1 MLNSLN
7 SVKAIWQH
15 LGRVLSLGVELALLF
30 ILAGKRCVGR
40 CLRVRVYVSHVGASE
55 FVCVRNGCEFFEGF
69 ITIFVLCCSY
79 WRNAPKPLSLIHL
92 AILCF
97 LPTLLE
103 WSKVLSF
110 LWTILTRSFWA
121 ALENHLWILHVPV
134 LSPRGTSCHPNGI
147 TTLLHDD
154 ERNKTS
160 ELLSL
165 NFSLNKVLQII
176 TWT

>member
-15 LGRVLSLGVELALLF
+15 LVRVLSLGVGLALLF
-30 ILAGKRCVGR
+30 ILARKRCVWR
-40 CLRVRVYVSHVGASE
+40 CLHARVYVSDVGVTE

-69 ITIFVLCCSY
+69 ITIFILRCSY
-79 WRNAPKPLSLIHL
+79 RTNTPKPLSLIHL

-103 WSKVLSF
+103 SSKVLSF

-121 ALENHLWILHVPV
+121 ALESHLWILHVPV
-134 LSPRGTSCHPNGI
+134 LSPRGTNCHPNGT
-147 TTLLHDD
+147 TTLLHDA
-154 ERNKTS
+154 RNKMS

-165 NFSLNKVLQII
+165 SSSLNKVLQII